1 MNIKNTLLRLL
12 TVLGLTS
19 CNQSSDN
26 QTSGQVQTNP
36 TFDKEIFTLYSRTE
50 NVVKVARAM
59 TTSNET
65 FDLHLYELNTST
77 PEAAEQTTISVQTL
91 TKPELDTKSTELKN
105 TYNWTPFKGENV
117 LFVQIQPT
125 GFKNEIELLDK
136 RQEIEDK
143 LNTVLETKKLGEW
156 FAGDIG
162 PGGGNMLYT
171 VTNIEITLQTILQV
185 LKQNNLEKN
194 VLIGRRIMI
203 DKGDWFYEVIY
214 PTKFT
219 GTFNTM

>member
-1 MNIKNTLLRLL
+1 MNIKNTLLPLL
-12 TVLGLTS
+12 TILGLTS

-26 QTSGQVQTNP
+26 QTSGQVQANS

-50 NVVKVARAM
+50 NAVKVARAM

-77 PEAAEQTTISVQTL
+77 PEAAQQTTISVQTL
-91 TKPELDTKSTELKN
+91 TKQELETKSTELKN
-105 TYNWTPFKGENV
+105 TYNWTPFKGDNV
-117 LFVQIQPT
+117 LFVQIQPR

-143 LNTVLETKKLGEW
+143 LNTVLETNKLGEW

-185 LKQNNLEKN
+185 LKQNNLDKN

>member
-1 MNIKNTLLRLL
+1 MNIKNTLLQLL

-19 CNQSSDN
+19 CNHSSDN
-26 QTSGQVQTNP
+26 QTSEHIEANVTL
-36 TFDKEIFTLYSRTE
+36 DKEIFTLYSMTDSI
-50 NVVKVARAM
+50 VHVARAL
-59 TTSNET
+59 TIDNKT

-77 PEAAEQTTISVQTL
+77 PEAAKQTSISVQTL
-91 TKPELDTKSTELKN
+91 TKQELDAKKTELIN
-105 TYNWTPFKGENV
+105 AYIWTPFKGDNV

-125 GFKNEIELLDK
+125 GFKNEMDLLDK

-143 LNTVLETKKLGEW
+143 LNTALDNQKLGEW

-162 PGGGNMLYT
+162 PGGGNMLYK
-171 VTNIEITLQTILQV
+171 VTNVESALQTILQV
-185 LKQNNLEKN
+185 LKQNSLDKN
-194 VLIGRRIMI
+194 VLIGRRAMT
-203 DKGDWFYEVIY
+203 DKNDWFYEVIY